1 VSLAQPGV
9 SHPEDPAHDA
19 LGPRP
24 LELRTKMNLL
34 VEYPPDGSVV
44 PEARGCGTYV
54 AGWAGATRFDVIFV
68 IDTSESTR
76 DPSGADI
83 DGDGSVGRA
92 RLDASGRF
100 ETSDPGDSILAAEIA
115 AAREILHGLH
125 PAHTRVGI
133 VSFSGSPSR
142 PLAWLFPRSP
152 SAVTVQSLTPDHAAV
167 GAAFDRM
174 ASQEPEGSTDMG
186 AGIDLALAAFEGSG
200 GVDASALERERL
212 ILFFTDGYPTLPF
225 GPEAEA
231 ENIGAVLEAAA
242 RARDAGARIHAF
254 AIGASALASPMAVVE
269 MARRT
274 GGVFTPVRHPADLV
288 DMVRHA
294 VPGEPR
300 LSLRNTTTGD
310 EAFPFSAAPDGAFH
324 GFVRLARGRN
334 RLEIRI
340 ASDGAPAQVATLELD
355 LDPDAPP
362 PALPGSLVSRRV
374 ALLEECLAALKRLT
388 LEAER
393 ERAERLRRR
402 LAAEIER
409 ERRRA
414 RERAEA
420 QRKRLELV
428 VEEEG
433 EP

>member
-1 VSLAQPGV
+1 
-9 SHPEDPAHDA
+9 
-19 LGPRP
+19 
-24 LELRTKMNLL
+24 MNLV
-34 VEYPPDGSVV
+34 VEYPRDGSVV

-68 IDTSESTR
+68 IDTSKSTR

-83 DGDGSVGRA
+83 DGDFSIGRA
-92 RLDASGRF
+92 RLDESGQF
-100 ETSDPGDSILAAEIA
+100 ENSDAGDSILAAEIA
-115 AAREILHGLH
+115 AARELLHGLH
-125 PAHTRVGI
+125 PANTRVGI
-133 VSFSGSPSR
+133 VAFSGSPSR
-142 PLAWLFPRSP
+142 PLEWLFPRSP
-152 SAVTVQSLTPDHAAV
+152 SAVTVQSLTLDHAAV
-167 GAAFDRM
+167 GDAFDRL
-174 ASQEPEGSTDMG
+174 AKQKPEGSTNMA
-186 AGIDLALAAFEGSG
+186 AGIDRALADFETPG
-200 GVDASALERERL
+200 GVDALALERKRL

-242 RARDAGARIHAF
+242 RAREAGARIHAY
-254 AIGASALASPMAVVE
+254 AIGVSALESPMAVVE
-269 MARRT
+269 MAART
-274 GGVFTPVRHPADLV
+274 GGAFTPVRHPADLV

-334 RLEIRI
+334 RLEIR
-340 ASDGAPAQVATLELD
+340 AAPGGAPAQVETLDLD
-355 LDPDAPP
+355 LDPNAPP
-362 PALPGSLVSRRV
+362 SALPENLVSRRV
-374 ALLEECLAALKRLT
+374 ALLEECLAGLKRLT

-393 ERAERLRRR
+393 ERAERLRKR
-402 LAAEIER
+402 LAEEIER

-420 QRKRLELV
+420 QRKQLELH
-428 VEEEG
+428 VEEE
-433 EP
+433 EQP